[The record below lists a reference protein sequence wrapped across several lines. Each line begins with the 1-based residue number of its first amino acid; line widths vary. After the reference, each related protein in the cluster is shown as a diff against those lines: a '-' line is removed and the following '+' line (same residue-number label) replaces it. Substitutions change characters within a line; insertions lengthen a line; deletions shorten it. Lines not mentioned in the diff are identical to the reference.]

1 MVMNDGLS
9 RENRYSSQILDLDV
23 DSKDND
29 QHFQTV
35 A

>member
-29 QHFQTV
+29 RSI
-35 A
+35 